1 MTGKITYSFIK
12 AIIRN
17 ELMFN
22 CYYLHN
28 YHLRIGPFF
37 KMVRKGKAAKKLRI
51 REILLSAVAGGH
63 WYSLPKDLGLGKR

>member
-51 REILLSAVAGGH
+51 EKSYCQQ
-63 WYSLPKDLGLGKR
+63 WLGDIGTASQKI